1 MLLPTPRSI
10 VCIPTYILIATHFD
24 VVAYIGRKVLHFRSK
39 KEICKV
45 PGASTY
51 TYIYI
56 VNFPYMYLES
66 CFLESFLI
74 FVTVKHIYN

>member
-51 TYIYI
+51 TYIK
-56 VNFPYMYLES
+56 S
-66 CFLESFLI
+66 
-74 FVTVKHIYN
+74 